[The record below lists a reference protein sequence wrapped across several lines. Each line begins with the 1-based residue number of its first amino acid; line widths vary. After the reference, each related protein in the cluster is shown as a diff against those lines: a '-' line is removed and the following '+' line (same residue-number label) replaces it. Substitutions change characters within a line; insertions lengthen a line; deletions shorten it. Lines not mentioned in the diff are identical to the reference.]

1 MFSIKSQCRL
11 TILGCGDGSC
21 CCCSCCRSGSGACS
35 IETALAS
42 CLTDRP
48 EEEVC
53 CDCAVVAGGEVDS
66 GLRKLDE
73 IKGAK

>member
-1 MFSIKSQCRL
+1 MVVVVVVVVVVIVVVV
-11 TILGCGDGSC
+11 T
-21 CCCSCCRSGSGACS
+21 
-35 IETALAS
+35 ETELAS

-73 IKGAK
+73 IKGAKLRWGNYCTKNLL